1 MVLVDP
7 DRFASRLQA
16 AGFTDTRVR
25 RGHHAFGFQAIRP
38 QTPLSS

>member
-16 AGFTDTRVR
+16 AGFTDTQVR
-25 RGHHAFGFQAIRP
+25 HGHHAFGFQAIRP